1 MKPIFATLIAFS
13 LCLPAFAQDKPK
25 ALGPI
30 AGSGTGFFI
39 TADGY
44 LLTNHHVVEGARDIS
59 IKTDKG
65 LLPAKVVKVDKKND
79 LAVLKVEGKF
89 APLPLLSSR
98 KVGLGEKVFTIGF
111 PRPKVQGFSPK
122 ITDGIISSLAG
133 IQDDPRDFQISVP
146 VGPGNSGGPLVD
158 QYGNVIGVIVSK
170 LSAKYLLLRN
180 RGDVDLPENVAY
192 AIKGTFALGFMESLP
207 RVAAGLKDPHSRDKE
222 RKFSVVVNEVQEATV
237 PVLVGSY
244 VPKVKIGTPIWEYKT
259 GADVTS
265 SPAIGSD
272 GTVYAGSYDNKLH
285 AINGKS
291 GIKLWEFG
299 TGGIVVSSP
308 AIGSDGTVYVG
319 SKDNKLYAINGK
331 SGVKLWEFETGGDVH
346 SSPAIGSDGTVY
358 VGSHDY
364 KLYAINGKSGLKV
377 WEFETG
383 NEVHSSPAI
392 GSDGTVYVGSK
403 DNKLYAINGK
413 SGDKLWE
420 FETGG
425 GVFSSPAIGS
435 DGTVYVGSLDKKLY
449 AINGKSGIKLW
460 EFETGYGVGSSPAI
474 GSDGTVYVGS
484 DDKKLYAINGKS
496 GVKLWE
502 FETGDEV
509 FSSPAIGSDGTVY
522 VGSWDN
528 KLYAI
533 NGKTGVKLW
542 AFEAGDWVFSS
553 PAIGSDGIVYVG
565 ADDNKLYAIKTDSK
579 GLAKSPWPMRGQ
591 NPLHTG
597 RVMKKK

>member
-1 MKPIFATLIAFS
+1 VRLISINGQMKPIFATLIAFS

-89 APLPLLSSR
+89 AALPLLSSR
-98 KVGLGEKVFTIGF
+98 KVGLAEKVFTLGF

-122 ITDGIISSLAG
+122 FTDGVISSLAG

-146 VGPGNSGGPLVD
+146 VQPGNSGGPLVD

-170 LSAKYLLLRN
+170 LSAKYLLLKN
-180 RGDVDLPENVAY
+180 RGNVDLPENVNY
-192 AIKGTFALGFMESLP
+192 AIKGTFALGFIESLP
-207 RVAAGLKDPHSRDKE
+207 RVAAKLKDPISRNKE
-222 RKFSVVVNEVQEATV
+222 RKFSDVVNEVQEATV
-237 PVLVGSY
+237 PILVGSY
-244 VPKVKIGTPIWEYKT
+244 IPKVKPGTPIWEFKT
-259 GADVTS
+259 GIWVFSSPVIGSDGTVYVGSYDNKLYAINGKTGDKLWEFKTEGYVKS

-272 GTVYAGSYDNKLH
+272 GTVYVGSGDKKLYAINGKTGDKLWEFETGDAVVSSPAIGSDGTVYVGSLDKKLY

-291 GIKLWEFG
+291 GVKLWEFE
-299 TGGIVVSSP
+299 TGGSVRSSP

-331 SGVKLWEFETGGDVH
+331 SGVKLWEFETGGNVT

-358 VGSHDY
+358 VGSEDY
-364 KLYAINGKSGLKV
+364 KLYAINGKSGVKL
-377 WEFETG
+377 WEFETRG
-383 NEVHSSPAI
+383 FVLPSPAI
-392 GSDGTVYVGSK
+392 GSDGTVYVGSG
-403 DNKLYAINGK
+403 YG
-413 SGDKLWE
+413 
-420 FETGG
+420 
-425 GVFSSPAIGS
+425 
-435 DGTVYVGSLDKKLY
+435 DKKLY

-460 EFETGYGVGSSPAI
+460 EFETGNVVWSSPAI

-484 DDKKLYAINGKS
+484 H
-496 GVKLWE
+496 
-502 FETGDEV
+502 
-509 FSSPAIGSDGTVY
+509 
-522 VGSWDN
+522 
-528 KLYAI
+528 
-533 NGKTGVKLW
+533 
-542 AFEAGDWVFSS
+542 
-553 PAIGSDGIVYVG
+553 
-565 ADDNKLYAIKTDSK
+565 DNKLYAIKTESK

-591 NPLHTG
+591 NARHTG